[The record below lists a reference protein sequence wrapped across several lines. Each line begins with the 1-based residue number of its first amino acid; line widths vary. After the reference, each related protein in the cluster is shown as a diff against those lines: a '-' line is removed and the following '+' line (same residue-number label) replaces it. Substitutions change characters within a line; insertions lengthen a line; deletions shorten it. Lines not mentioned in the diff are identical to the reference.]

1 MKKTAA
7 LFAALCIAVS
17 CSGCAKKTNAENSAA
32 QTQNLNETG
41 FSYTGSWIAKNVK
54 IKNNRDGSIEAVAAG
69 VLKNYFTKDCVMII
83 NEDGSAQI
91 DGKEVELK
99 EEDGKMYITWDGSK
113 TFMFDVEKTDDGFK
127 LMYGKY
133 LSVTFGK

>member
-1 MKKTAA
+1 
-7 LFAALCIAVS
+7 
-17 CSGCAKKTNAENSAA
+17 
-32 QTQNLNETG
+32 
-41 FSYTGSWIAKNVK
+41 
-54 IKNNRDGSIEAVAAG
+54 
-69 VLKNYFTKDCVMII
+69 MII

>member
-41 FSYTGSWIAKNVK
+41 FSYTGLHERLCYDYKRRRERSD
-54 IKNNRDGSIEAVAAG
+54 RRQRG
-69 VLKNYFTKDCVMII
+69 
-83 NEDGSAQI
+83 
-91 DGKEVELK
+91 
-99 EEDGKMYITWDGSK
+99 
-113 TFMFDVEKTDDGFK
+113 
-127 LMYGKY
+127 
-133 LSVTFGK
+133 